1 MCKGETSTHAL
12 GSPERGAV
20 AARSGVTEGLVQRG
34 CGRTS
39 VTRQLTPGGR
49 GSPPLRRVGSGRG
62 AATSVHRRRHEKG
75 ARAVPAGSNTCGGG
89 RHRACRIKRGCNRPR
104 QTSATGQPRQTRNAK
119 PGAEMD
125 WRVEPALSIG
135 RRRRTGDGAPYDAS
149 CSVQQQTHVV
159 RHPTEGASG
168 TPPPTVVARCRFQ
181 RSREVQFITPVAL
194 YAARPVSHTP
204 VRGGVPDAPRSCD
217 RRAALGADVWLDRQ
231 HPRFPRC
238 AILASTTPRMRSRG
252 HSPRTIFYGSTN
264 VTRQPTPGGRR
275 GNGSERNRRYSSAGA
290 GEISGPTRAV
300 ALIFS
305 VSGRRRRLRRSG
317 ARRLRGRSSRR
328 RCAVSRRRRI

>member
-1 MCKGETSTHAL
+1 MHTC
-12 GSPERGAV
+12 
-20 AARSGVTEGLVQRG
+20 
-34 CGRTS
+34 
-39 VTRQLTPGGR
+39 
-49 GSPPLRRVGSGRG
+49 GSGRC
-62 AATSVHRRRHEKG
+62 R
-75 ARAVPAGSNTCGGG
+75 AR
-89 RHRACRIKRGCNRPR
+89 RIKPGCGWPR
-104 QTSATGQPRQTRNAK
+104 RTGATGQPWQTRNAWASVK
-119 PGAEMD
+119 IGC
-125 WRVEPALSIG
+125 RVEPTPSVD
-135 RRRRTGDGAPYDAS
+135 RRRRTGDGAPYEARRN
-149 CSVQQQTHVV
+149 VQQQIHVI

-238 AILASTTPRMRSRG
+238 AILASTTPRIQSRG

-264 VTRQPTPGGRR
+264 VTRQPTPGGS

-290 GEISGPTRAV
+290 GEVSGPTRAV
-300 ALIFS
+300 ALIFFA
-305 VSGRRRRLRRSG
+305 SGRRRRLRRSG
-317 ARRLRGRSSRR
+317 ARR
-328 RCAVSRRRRI
+328 

>member
-1 MCKGETSTHAL
+1 MIRE
-12 GSPERGAV
+12 V
-20 AARSGVTEGLVQRG
+20 VD
-34 CGRTS
+34 
-39 VTRQLTPGGR
+39 
-49 GSPPLRRVGSGRG
+49 
-62 AATSVHRRRHEKG
+62 
-75 ARAVPAGSNTCGGG
+75 GGG
-89 RHRACRIKRGCNRPR
+89 RTVGNVGAVGHADYPQPANRGRHATQGRARRWGGARKRCR
-104 QTSATGQPRQTRNAK
+104 
-119 PGAEMD
+119 
-125 WRVEPALSIG
+125 LSTDG
-135 RRRRTGDGAPYDAS
+135 RRTGDGAPYEARRNG
-149 CSVQQQTHVV
+149 QQQIHVI